1 MGLKYSEIDDI
12 IGMMSTRKDGLISY
26 DDFIH
31 KMDANIR
38 HRHDQIQNNIEE
50 ALYKKVSDCLTYSGE
65 SLRDALASAD
75 YDETGSILREDLT
88 RVFKRIGLSTIEPN
102 LPMIM
107 EIGGVTPNQEKIDI
121 DSFSNKF
128 MKALNNKINSLEF
141 EKKMFIHKVHSLI
154 KAKQFSI
161 FDVFVRMDVNQSG
174 SLTKIELKTG
184 M

>member
-1 MGLKYSEIDDI
+1 
-12 IGMMSTRKDGLISY
+12 
-26 DDFIH
+26 
-31 KMDANIR
+31 
-38 HRHDQIQNNIEE
+38 
-50 ALYKKVSDCLTYSGE
+50 
-65 SLRDALASAD
+65 LASAD

-128 MKALNNKINSLEF
+128 MKALNNKINSVEF

-184 M
+184 MQALGIVITNSEMQTLWKSIKKQEVDEEKPR